1 MVIQE
6 MVDKEEI
13 DLDPYYHAFIDK
25 NHLGDFRF
33 VLVDEE
39 MSQENEL
46 SIVDHLVM
54 QAYDSMKIFAGKPEK
69 WFGLDGSV
77 VTHEMVPVIIKP
89 LTPVKLK
96 RI

>member
-1 MVIQE
+1 
-6 MVDKEEI
+6 
-13 DLDPYYHAFIDK
+13 
-25 NHLGDFRF
+25 
-33 VLVDEE
+33 

-46 SIVDHLVM
+46 SIVDDLVM

-89 LTPVKLK
+89 RTTAKLK